1 MTERRQLPGE
11 APPGLIRGIAMEICA
26 VSTDLNRYYSQQE
39 SLQHDSE
46 ERDSYVKYLA
56 SELAERQPYE
66 MLIECAGLEGVEAI
80 NRLVKAKSSLELFDA
95 QRALLDVINEQ
106 AMIVA
111 ERLQP

>member
-39 SLQHDSE
+39 SLRDSE

-66 MLIECAGLEGVEAI
+66 MLIECEGLESVEAI
-80 NRLVKAKSSLELFDA
+80 NRLVKAKSSLELFEA
-95 QRALLDVINEQ
+95 QQALLDVINEQ

>member
-1 MTERRQLPGE
+1 
-11 APPGLIRGIAMEICA
+11 MEICA

-39 SLQHDSE
+39 SLRDSE

-56 SELAERQPYE
+56 SELAESQPYE

>member
-1 MTERRQLPGE
+1 
-11 APPGLIRGIAMEICA
+11 MENCA
-26 VSTDLNRYYSQQE
+26 VSTDLNRYYSHQE
-39 SLQHDSE
+39 SLQRDSW
-46 ERDSYVKYLA
+46 ERDRYIKHLA
-56 SELAERQPYE
+56 SEMAERQPYE

-80 NRLVKAKSSLELFDA
+80 NRLVKAKSSIELFDA